1 MLYLCILTSITTKK
15 KGENMIPKVIHYCWF
30 GGNPLP
36 DNAKKCIATW
46 EKECPDYE
54 IKEWNESN
62 FDIQSNQYVRE
73 AYENKRWAFVS
84 DYVRLVALTN
94 YGGIYLDTDVEVLK
108 SLDPLLEQKG
118 FCGFEENEKLCTA
131 ILGCEPEFWVFKEW
145 LDSYEKRRFIL
156 EDGGMDEEPNV
167 FSLTR
172 ICKAHGLAMNGQVQ
186 NINGFQVFS
195 NDYFS
200 PKSFVTGETHLT
212 ENSYTIHQF
221 SESWRNNR
229 EKKMHQR
236 QIRLIQKYGLKRGKF
251 ISQVLDVPS
260 MFANSVSKRGLSN
273 AIVHACKKILGKDHR
288 S

>member
-1 MLYLCILTSITTKK
+1 
-15 KGENMIPKVIHYCWF
+15 MIPKIIHYCWF
-30 GGNPLP
+30 GGNPLS
-36 DNAKKCIATW
+36 DSAKECIATW
-46 EKECPDYE
+46 KENCPDYE

-62 FDIQSNQYVRE
+62 FDIQSNQYVSE
-73 AYENKRWAFVS
+73 AYDNKKWAFVS

-108 SLDPLLEQKG
+108 SLDPLLKQKG

-131 ILGCEPEFWVFKEW
+131 ILGCEPGFWVFKEW
-145 LDSYEKRRFIL
+145 LDSYAERRFIL

-172 ICKAHGLAMNGQVQ
+172 ICKAHGLIMNGQVQ
-186 NINGFQVFS
+186 KIDGLQVFS
-195 NDYFS
+195 SDYFS

-212 ENSYTIHQF
+212 KNSYTVHQF

-229 EKKMHQR
+229 EKMMHQR
-236 QIRLIQKYGLKRGKF
+236 QIRLIRKYGLKRGKF

-273 AIVHACKKILGKDHR
+273 AIVHALKKAFGKI